1 MVVQAT
7 PEQCLHWHPQKI
19 RYPHSSLTSLST
31 FSAEIKIS
39 VFSSTSMILGAGGSP
54 HEQIS
59 TFCFHL
65 AAAVFETAGFPL

>member
-1 MVVQAT
+1 
-7 PEQCLHWHPQKI
+7 
-19 RYPHSSLTSLST
+19 
-31 FSAEIKIS
+31 
-39 VFSSTSMILGAGGSP
+39 MILGAGGSP